1 MTFVLDGRD
10 GLSRVL
16 DGAGDAA
23 ERLRRRLAR
32 TSDESRL
39 RLAGFTQDADGR
51 LRNLRGQFV
60 ATGSVADALRTQVSD
75 LTSRSRADFQ
85 RFGEHSVGS
94 LKLLALAALPAA
106 ASLLP
111 VAASAGTVGVA
122 VGAMGAAIAGQ
133 IKTLSKAS
141 EAETA
146 WHDAVAKSGARS
158 KEATAAQAEYA
169 RSVAVLPPKTREA
182 AAAVGVLKD
191 NYQDWS
197 DSLSQDTMGG
207 LIKGVS
213 ILDALLPKTS
223 GLVKSAGRETDRFMT
238 IVGGEMASPGLDRL
252 NARFTAF
259 ADRTLRG
266 LNDELV
272 HLLRTTDGGQ
282 VGGNVAE
289 FMDWARAQGPAVV
302 SVLRSISEALINV
315 LHGAG
320 DMGVGMLQV
329 VDVLAKIV
337 SAVPPEAIGMM
348 LQLALALKVVKA
360 ASLGLAAGRS
370 AVAAFAAQMMLMRTE
385 AAAAPGALAG
395 ARAAIMG
402 LSRTAKVAVA
412 GTGIG
417 LLLIA
422 LSELSS
428 RSEQAPPDVD
438 KLTSSLKQLGSTGKA
453 TGEASRAFG
462 KDLSGLYDKVSSLT
476 DPSSTDKVQQWIV
489 TLGGLATWDSTP
501 VKNAKGNLDAIDGA
515 LANLVQSGH
524 PELAAAA
531 VKRLSAAYA
540 KGGHDTSEFTGKL
553 DGYKQAIADA
563 RFEQQ
568 LAADSMGV
576 FGQQAQSVQ
585 QKLAAQKLSAD
596 GLRQSLQ
603 ALNDTQRAGLGGMIG
618 FEASIDAAAKA
629 ARDNAGSLRMV
640 HGELDLNSEKAR
652 NAASA
657 LNDLAAK
664 TDEAAGQAR
673 ESGASWETVNGI
685 YDRGRAKL
693 IASAHAMGLSR
704 TEAAALADQI
714 LKIPNK
720 TARVSMK
727 TEDAVAGLDRFIA
740 KVKSSPGAKSVT
752 LKTLSASAIQVLES
766 FGYKVTHLK
775 NGQIKVTAITGTAL
789 SGLYAVQRARDAL
802 QSKSITITTNRV
814 TKFTSV
820 QGGVTVAKRDY
831 AGGGRVRALAG
842 GGSAGDVQYFP
853 DGGFVQGP
861 GTGTS
866 DSIWAMFASGA
877 RARVSNTEFVVK
889 ARSVA
894 KYGVPFLN
902 ALNDGRINPR
912 ALSAAGF
919 AGGGLT
925 AAGGDAARGLAVGL
939 TGSTGVV
946 DAAARQMA
954 GAVVTGIKAELEI
967 ASPSK
972 KTKALMADVGKG
984 MIIGLTGSQ
993 AKIKA
998 TAKDLAKDIYA
1009 AFTGKKDDKL
1019 VAYVNKQTGK
1029 LLAAA
1034 RKRDALEKKIAAA
1047 KQYAADVTRNARDSA
1062 SLSNLGMEDGKV
1074 TAGGIKAGLA
1084 AKLAQIRQF
1093 TKYISILA
1101 KKGLNKGLLR
1111 QVLNMGPEAGYAY
1124 ASALVGA
1131 DKATFKSI
1139 NSLQKQVDSST
1150 TSLGRLGADKLY
1162 DSGKN
1167 ASKGFLKGLE
1177 SEEKALEKT
1186 MEKLAKSM
1194 QKALRKALGIKSPAR
1209 ATMPDG
1215 VNTVRGIAVGAI
1227 QALPYIDQAMQAVGA
1242 RMTGHP
1248 ALAVSPGRAA
1258 VVAAGGQAAPVHIE
1272 IHGALDPYA
1281 VAREVEKVLAK
1292 VRRGRGGASYS
1303 FT

>member
-1 MTFVLDGRD
+1 MPSMTFVLDGRD
-10 GLSRVL
+10 QLSRVL

-60 ATGSVADALRTQVSD
+60 ATGSVADALRTQVGD
-75 LTSRSRADFQ
+75 LTTRSREDFQ

-94 LKLLALAALPAA
+94 LKMLALAALPVA

-133 IKTLSKAS
+133 IKSLGEAS
-141 EAETA
+141 EAEKA
-146 WHDAVAKSGARS
+146 WHDAVDKSGARS

-169 RSVAVLPPKTREA
+169 RSVSALPPKTREA

-197 DSLSQDTMGG
+197 DSVSGDTMGG
-207 LIKGVS
+207 FIKGVS
-213 ILDALLPKTS
+213 IVDALLPKTT

-238 IVGGEMASPGLDRL
+238 IVGGEMASPGLDKL
-252 NARFTAF
+252 NSKFTAF

-272 HLLRTTDGGQ
+272 HLLRVSEGAH
-282 VGGNVAE
+282 VGGNVSE
-289 FMDWARAQGPAVV
+289 FMDWARAQGPTVV
-302 SVLRSISEALINV
+302 SVLRSISEAVINV
-315 LHGAG
+315 LRGAG
-320 DMGVGMLQV
+320 DMGVSMLQV
-329 VDVLAKIV
+329 VDVLAKVV
-337 SAVPPEAIGMM
+337 SAVPPEAIGTM
-348 LQLALALKVVKA
+348 LQMALALRLVKT

-462 KDLSGLYDKVSSLT
+462 KDLGGLYDKVRSMT
-476 DPSSTDKVQQWIV
+476 DPTTTDQVQQWIV
-489 TLGGLATWDSTP
+489 TLGGLGTWDSTP
-501 VKNAKGNLDAIDGA
+501 VKNARGNIDAIDSA

-531 VKRLSAAYA
+531 AARMGTAYA
-540 KGGHDTSEFTGKL
+540 KGGHDTAEFTGKL
-553 DGYKQAIADA
+553 TGYKQAIADA

-585 QKLAAQKLSAD
+585 QKLTAQKLSAD

-603 ALNDTQRAGLGGMIG
+603 ALNDVQRQGLGGMIG

-652 NAASA
+652 NAATA

-664 TDEAAGQAR
+664 TDEAASQAR
-673 ESGASWETVNGI
+673 ESGASWETVNGV

-693 IASAHAMGLSR
+693 MASAQAMGLTKSQ
-704 TEAAALADQI
+704 AAALADQI
-714 LKIPNK
+714 LKIPDK
-720 TARVSMK
+720 KARVSMN
-727 TEDAVAGLDRFIA
+727 TADAKAGLEAFNSALRR
-740 KVKSSPGAKSVT
+740 SPGSKSVT
-752 LKTLSASAIQVLES
+752 LKTLSGAAEQVLTS

-775 NGQIKVTAITGTAL
+775 NGSVRISAATGAAL
-789 SGLYAVQRARDAL
+789 SGISNVQGAVNRL
-802 QSKSITITTNRV
+802 HGKTITV
-814 TKFTSV
+814 TINGVRTGVNASQYYSQGPHARGGLLRGYATGGEV
-820 QGGVTVAKRDY
+820 QH
-831 AGGGRVRALAG
+831 
-842 GGSAGDVQYFP
+842 FP
-853 DGGFVQGP
+853 AGGFVQGP
-861 GTGTS
+861 GTPTS
-866 DSIWAMFASGA
+866 DSIFATFASGA
-877 RARVSNTEFVVK
+877 SAAVSQAEYVIRAS
-889 ARSVA
+889 SVR
-894 KYGVPFLN
+894 KYGVALFD
-902 ALNDGRINPR
+902 ALNSGRVDPK

-925 AAGGDAARGLAVGL
+925 GAGADAGRGLAAGL

-946 DAAARQMA
+946 DAAARVMA
-954 GAVVTGIKAELEI
+954 GAVVTGIKTELQI

-972 KTKALMADVGKG
+972 RTKALMADVGKG

-998 TAKDLAKDIYA
+998 TSKDLAKDIWT
-1009 AFTGKKDDKL
+1009 AFTGKKDDKF
-1019 VAYVNKQTGK
+1019 VAYVNKETKK
-1029 LLAAA
+1029 LLDAAT
-1034 RKRDALEKKIAAA
+1034 KRDALQKKIAEA
-1047 KQYAADVTRNARDSA
+1047 KQYASDTTKAARESA
-1062 SLSNLGMEDGKV
+1062 GLSNLGLQPEEV
-1074 TAGGIKAGLA
+1074 TAGSIKAGLA
-1084 AKLAQIRQF
+1084 QKLSQIRQF
-1093 TKYISILA
+1093 TSYIDLLA
-1101 KKGLNKGLLR
+1101 KRGLSRGLLR
-1111 QVLNMGPEAGYAY
+1111 QIINMGPDAGYAY
-1124 ASALVGA
+1124 ASALAGA
-1131 DKATFKSI
+1131 DKATF
-1139 NSLQKQVDSST
+1139 NSVNRLQQGLDSST
-1150 TSLGRLGADKLY
+1150 TALGKLGADRLY

-1167 ASKGFLKGLE
+1167 ASKGFLAGLE
-1177 SEEKALEKT
+1177 SQEKALQKT
-1186 MEKLAKSM
+1186 MEKIAKSM

-1215 VNTVRGIAVGAI
+1215 VNVVRGIAVGAV
-1227 QALPYIDQAMQAVGA
+1227 QGLPYIDRAMQAVGA
-1242 RMTGHP
+1242 RMAGHP

-1258 VVAAGGQAAPVHIE
+1258 VVASGVQAAPVHIE

-1303 FT
+1303 FA

>member
-1 MTFVLDGRD
+1 MTFTLDGRD
-10 GLSRVL
+10 QLSRVL

-60 ATGSVADALRTQVSD
+60 ATGSVADALRTQVHD
-75 LTSRSRADFQ
+75 LTERSRADFDK
-85 RFGEHSVGS
+85 FGEHSVGS
-94 LKLLALAALPAA
+94 LKMLALAALPVA

-111 VAASAGTVGVA
+111 IVASAGTVGVA

-133 IKTLSKAS
+133 IKSLGEAS
-141 EAETA
+141 EAEKA
-146 WHDAVAKSGARS
+146 WDDAVAKSGAHS
-158 KEATAAQAEYA
+158 KEAVAAQAEYA
-169 RSVAVLPPKTREA
+169 RAVAVLPPKTREA

-191 NYQDWS
+191 NYQAWS
-197 DSLSQDTMGG
+197 DSLSGDTMGG
-207 LIKGVS
+207 FIKGVA
-213 ILDALLPKTS
+213 IVDALLPKTT
-223 GLVKSAGRETDRFMT
+223 GLVKVAGRETDRFMT
-238 IVGGEMASPGLDRL
+238 IVGGEMASPGLDKL

-272 HLLRTTDGGQ
+272 HLLRVSDGAQ
-282 VGGNVAE
+282 IGGGVAE
-289 FMDWARAQGPAVV
+289 FMDWARAQGPTVV
-302 SVLRSISEALINV
+302 SVLRSISEAVVNV

-329 VDVLAKIV
+329 VDVLAKVV
-337 SAVPPEAIGMM
+337 SAVPPEAIGTM
-348 LQLALALKVVKA
+348 LQMALALRLVKS

-370 AVAAFAAQMMLMRTE
+370 VVAAFAAQMLLMRTE

-395 ARAAIMG
+395 ARAAIMS

-462 KDLSGLYDKVSSLT
+462 KDLGGLYDKVRSLT
-476 DPSSTDKVQQWIV
+476 DPTTTDQVQQWIV
-489 TLGGLATWDSTP
+489 TLGGLGTWDSTP
-501 VKNAKGNLDAIDGA
+501 VKNAKGNIDAIDGA

-524 PELAAAA
+524 QELAAAA
-531 VKRLSAAYA
+531 VQRLGAAYA

-553 DGYKQAIADA
+553 TGYKQAIADVK
-563 RFEQQ
+563 FEQQ

-585 QKLAAQKLSAD
+585 QKLNAQKLSAD

-603 ALNDTQRAGLGGMIG
+603 ALNDVQRQGLGGMIG

-652 NAASA
+652 NAATA
-657 LNDLAAK
+657 LNDLASK
-664 TDEAAGQAR
+664 TDEAASQAR

-685 YDRGRAKL
+685 YDRGRSKL
-693 IASAHAMGLSR
+693 IAAAQAMGLSS
-704 TEAAALADQI
+704 TEANRLAGQI
-714 LKIPNK
+714 LKIPDK
-720 TARVSMK
+720 AAKVSMS
-727 TEDAVAGLDRFIA
+727 TEDARRDLDGFIS
-740 KVKSSPGAKSVT
+740 KVKGSPGAKSVT
-752 LKTLSASAIQVLES
+752 LTTLSAGAQRVLEA

-775 NGQIKVTAITGTAL
+775 DGRVQVSASTGTAL
-789 SGLYAVQRARDAL
+789 SNLYAVQRARNAL
-802 QSKSITITTNRV
+802 TDKAITITTNRV

-831 AGGGRVRALAG
+831 AQGGRIRALAG
-842 GGSAGDVQYFP
+842 GGPAGDVQYFP
-853 DGGFVQGP
+853 DGGPISGP

-877 RARVSNTEFVVK
+877 RARVSNTEYVIR
-889 ARSVA
+889 AASVA
-894 KYGVPFLN
+894 RYGVPFLDAVN
-902 ALNDGRINPR
+902 SGTFDLK
-912 ALSAAGF
+912 ALSKSGL

-925 AAGGDAARGLAVGL
+925 GAGGDAARGLAVGL

-946 DAAARQMA
+946 DAAARVMA
-954 GAVVTGIKAELEI
+954 GAVVTGIRAELEI

-998 TAKDLAKDIYA
+998 TAADLAKDIWT
-1009 AFTGKKDDKL
+1009 AFSGKKDDRY
-1019 VAYVNKQTGK
+1019 VAYVNTETNK

-1034 RKRDALEKKIAAA
+1034 KKRDVLKAKIAQA
-1047 KQYAADVTRNARDSA
+1047 KAFASDLTKNAREGA
-1062 SLSNLGMEDGKV
+1062 ALSNLGLEPGQV
-1074 TAGGIKAGLA
+1074 TAASIKGGLA
-1084 AKLAQIRQF
+1084 AKLAQIKQV
-1093 TKYISILA
+1093 TKYIGILA
-1101 KKGLNKGLLR
+1101 KRGLNKSLLH
-1111 QVLNMGPEAGYAY
+1111 QILNMGPEQGYAY

-1131 DKATFKSI
+1131 DKATFSSI
-1139 NSLQKQVDSST
+1139 NSLETQINKST
-1150 TSLGRLGADKLY
+1150 TTLGQVGADRMY

-1186 MEKLAKSM
+1186 MVKIATAM

-1215 VNTVRGIAVGAI
+1215 VNVVRGIAVGAV
-1227 QALPYIDQAMQAVGA
+1227 QGLPYIDRAMQAVGA

-1248 ALAVSPGRAA
+1248 ALAVTPGRAA
-1258 VVAAGGQAAPVHIE
+1258 VVGSGGQHISVQ
-1272 IHGALDPYA
+1272 IDISGALDPYA
-1281 VAREVEKVLAK
+1281 TAREVEKVLAK
-1292 VRRGRGGASYS
+1292 VRRGRGGASYA
-1303 FT
+1303 FG

>member
-1 MTFVLDGRD
+1 MTFTLDGRD
-10 GLSRVL
+10 QLSRVL

-75 LTSRSRADFQ
+75 LTSRSRDDFQ

-94 LKLLALAALPAA
+94 LKRLALAALPAA

-133 IKTLSKAS
+133 IKSLGEAS
-141 EAETA
+141 EAEKA
-146 WHDAVAKSGARS
+146 WHDAVAKSGAHS

-207 LIKGVS
+207 FIKGVA
-213 ILDALLPKTS
+213 IVDAMLPKTT

-238 IVGGEMASPGLDRL
+238 IVGGEMASPGLDKL
-252 NARFTAF
+252 NSKFTAF

-272 HLLRTTDGGQ
+272 HLLRTTDGAEI
-282 VGGNVAE
+282 GGNVAE
-289 FMDWARAQGPAVV
+289 FMDWARAQGPTVV
-302 SVLRSISEALINV
+302 SVLRSVSEALVNV
-315 LHGAG
+315 LRGAG

-348 LQLALALKVVKA
+348 LQLALALRVVKGA
-360 ASLGLAAGRS
+360 ALGLAAGRS
-370 AVAAFAAQMMLMRTE
+370 AMAAFAAQMMLMRTE

-462 KDLSGLYDKVSSLT
+462 KDLGGLYDKVRSMT

-501 VKNAKGNLDAIDGA
+501 VKNAKGNLDAVDGA

-531 VKRLSAAYA
+531 VQRLGAAYA

-603 ALNDTQRAGLGGMIG
+603 ALNDVQRQGLGGMIG

-693 IASAHAMGLSR
+693 VAAAQAMGLSS
-704 TEAAALADQI
+704 TEASRLADQI
-714 LKIPNK
+714 LKIPDK
-720 TARVSMK
+720 TARVNMR
-727 TEDAVAGLDRFIA
+727 TEDARADLNAFNAAVRR
-740 KVKSSPGAKSVT
+740 SPGAKEVT
-752 LKTLSASAIQVLES
+752 LKTLSRGAEQVLTA

-775 NGQIKVTAITGTAL
+775 DGSVTVRAKTGGAL
-789 SGLYAVQRARDAL
+789 SGIRSVSGALAALRD
-802 QSKSITITTNRV
+802 KT
-814 TKFTSV
+814 
-820 QGGVTVAKRDY
+820 VTVTSIKNVITNSKVYRSVHDIVGHAS
-831 AGGGRVRALAG
+831 GGLVRRASG
-842 GGSAGDVQYFP
+842 GPVQYFP
-853 DGGFVQGP
+853 DGGPISGP

-866 DSIWAMFASGA
+866 DSIFAMFASGA
-877 RARVSNTEFVVK
+877 RAMVSNSEYVIK
-889 ARSVA
+889 AASVA

-902 ALNDGRINPR
+902 ALNAGQINPK
-912 ALSAAGF
+912 ALSAVGGF
-919 AGGGLT
+919 AGGGL
-925 AAGGDAARGLAVGL
+925 AGAGADAARGLAAGL
-939 TGSTGVV
+939 TGNTGPV
-946 DAAARQMA
+946 DAAARVMA
-954 GAVVTGIKAELEI
+954 GAVVTGIKAELQI

-972 KTKALMADVGKG
+972 RTKALMADVGKG

-993 AKIKA
+993 AKIKSTSA
-998 TAKDLAKDIYA
+998 DLAKDIWT
-1009 AFTGKKDDKL
+1009 AFTGKKDNRL
-1019 VAYVNKQTGK
+1019 VAYVNKETNK
-1029 LLAAA
+1029 LLTAAK
-1034 RKRDALEKKIAAA
+1034 KRDALQKKIAEA
-1047 KQYAADVTRNARDSA
+1047 KQYASDVTKNARDGA
-1062 SLSNLGMEDGKV
+1062 TLGNLGIEDGKV
-1074 TAGGIKAGLA
+1074 TAGSIKAGLA
-1084 AKLAQIRQF
+1084 AKLAQIKQF
-1093 TKYISILA
+1093 TRYIDILA
-1101 KKGLNKGLLR
+1101 KQGLSKTLLR
-1111 QVLNMGPEAGYAY
+1111 QILTMGPDAGSAY

-1131 DKATFKSI
+1131 GKTGIASV
-1139 NSLQKQVDSST
+1139 NSLQKQLDSST
-1150 TSLGRLGADKLY
+1150 TTLGQLGADRLY
-1162 DSGKN
+1162 DSGRY
-1167 ASKGFLKGLE
+1167 ASRGFLKGLE
-1177 SEEKALEKT
+1177 SEEKALQKT
-1186 MEKLAKSM
+1186 MEKIAKSM

-1227 QALPYIDQAMQAVGA
+1227 QGLPYIDQAMQAVGA
-1242 RMTGHP
+1242 RMAGHP

-1258 VVAAGGQAAPVHIE
+1258 VVASNARPVSVTFE
-1272 IHGALDPYA
+1272 INGALDPYA
-1281 VAREVEKVLAK
+1281 VAREVEKLLAK
-1292 VRRGRGGASYS
+1292 VRRGRGGSS
-1303 FT
+1303 FAFN